1 VQHLYFALW
10 RYGYHGETR
19 VLEGVTPLHFFGVT
33 VGHLPTSPLEYL
45 IELVIKKQIFHL
57 GDDMPISYQRRR
69 EIWLE
74 MAKEF
79 PSPLDKKVSLRNIR
93 KVAKLSSN
101 QQNTLA
107 QAVGA
112 GLTRIPTALRYLETN
127 PDATPQDLLRVSSR
141 FSSPMGKNKTSKA
154 TKTENKKETESS
166 MMSDDTPSQT
176 PTMFQ
181 PNPEALDQ
189 LLGLL
194 KTCYPDM
201 NPYSARALAESEA
214 LSDILAVQIVYQQV
228 FDSPHFNT
236 DFVVVLFHNLL
247 EQTREQL
254 NQRISDNPAYQQAL
268 RQAQDATLRQ
278 AGIDTS
284 NKQESV

>member
-1 VQHLYFALW
+1 
-10 RYGYHGETR
+10 
-19 VLEGVTPLHFFGVT
+19 
-33 VGHLPTSPLEYL
+33 
-45 IELVIKKQIFHL
+45 
-57 GDDMPISYQRRR
+57 MPISYQRRR

-79 PSPLDKKVSLRNIR
+79 PSPLDKKLSLRNIR

-101 QQNTLA
+101 QQKTLA

-127 PDATPQDLLRVSSR
+127 PDATPQDLFRASSR
-141 FSSPMGKNKTSKA
+141 SASPTGKSKTSKA

-166 MMSDDTPSQT
+166 IMNDGTPSQT
-176 PTMFQ
+176 PTLSQ
-181 PNPEALDQ
+181 PNPEALAE
-189 LLGLL
+189 LLALL
-194 KTCYPDM
+194 KICYPDM

-214 LSDILAVQIVYQQV
+214 LSDILAVLNIYEQI

-247 EQTREQL
+247 EQTREKL
-254 NQRISDNPAYQQAL
+254 DQRIADNPTYQQAL
-268 RQAQDATLRQ
+268 RQCSGQALRQ

>member
-1 VQHLYFALW
+1 
-10 RYGYHGETR
+10 
-19 VLEGVTPLHFFGVT
+19 
-33 VGHLPTSPLEYL
+33 
-45 IELVIKKQIFHL
+45 
-57 GDDMPISYQRRR
+57 MPISYQRRR

-79 PSPLDKKVSLRNIR
+79 PSPLDKKISLRNIR
-93 KVAKLSSN
+93 RVAKLSSN
-101 QQNTLA
+101 QQKILA

-112 GLTRIPTALRYLETN
+112 GLTRIPTALCYLETN
-127 PDATPQDLLRVSSR
+127 PDATLQDLLGASSR
-141 FSSPMGKNKTSKA
+141 SASPVGKNKTSKA
-154 TKTENKKETESS
+154 AKTENKKETESS
-166 MMSDDTPSQT
+166 TMSDDTPSQT

-181 PNPEALDQ
+181 PNPEAIDA
-189 LLGLL
+189 LLALL
-194 KTCYPDM
+194 KTCYPEM
-201 NPYSARALAESEA
+201 NPHSAKALAESEA
-214 LSDILAVQIVYQQV
+214 LRDILAVLIVYQQV

-254 NQRISDNPAYQQAL
+254 NQRIADNPAYQQAL
-268 RQAQDATLRQ
+268 QQ

>member
-1 VQHLYFALW
+1 
-10 RYGYHGETR
+10 
-19 VLEGVTPLHFFGVT
+19 
-33 VGHLPTSPLEYL
+33 
-45 IELVIKKQIFHL
+45 
-57 GDDMPISYQRRR
+57 MPISYQRRR

-93 KVAKLSSN
+93 KVAKLSSK
-101 QQNTLA
+101 QQKTLA
-107 QAVGA
+107 QAVSA
-112 GLTRIPTALRYLETN
+112 DLTRIPMALRYLETN
-127 PDATPQDLLRVSSR
+127 PDATPQDLLGASSR
-141 FSSPMGKNKTSKA
+141 SACHTGKSKTSKA

-166 MMSDDTPSQT
+166 MSNDGTPSQT
-176 PTMFQ
+176 PTLSQ
-181 PNPEALDQ
+181 PNPEALDE

-194 KTCYPDM
+194 KSCYPDM

-214 LSDILAVQIVYQQV
+214 LSDILAILTVYEQV

-254 NQRISDNPAYQQAL
+254 NQRIADNPAYQQA
-268 RQAQDATLRQ
+268 LRQ

>member
-1 VQHLYFALW
+1 
-10 RYGYHGETR
+10 
-19 VLEGVTPLHFFGVT
+19 
-33 VGHLPTSPLEYL
+33 
-45 IELVIKKQIFHL
+45 
-57 GDDMPISYQRRR
+57 MPISYQRRR

-93 KVAKLSSN
+93 RVAKLSSN
-101 QQNTLA
+101 QQKILA

-127 PDATPQDLLRVSSR
+127 PGATPQDLLGASSH
-141 FSSPMGKNKTSKA
+141 SACLTGKSKTSKA
-154 TKTENKKETESS
+154 TKTETKKEIASS
-166 MMSDDTPSQT
+166 MINDDTPSQT
-176 PTMFQ
+176 PTPSQ
-181 PNPEALDQ
+181 PNPEALDE

-201 NPYSARALAESEA
+201 NPHSARALAESEA
-214 LSDILAVQIVYQQV
+214 LSDILSVLTVYQQV

-254 NQRISDNPAYQQAL
+254 NQRIAGNPAYQQAL
-268 RQAQDATLRQ
+268 RQA
-278 AGIDTS
+278 GVDTS
-284 NKQESV
+284 KYRNQ

>member
-1 VQHLYFALW
+1 
-10 RYGYHGETR
+10 
-19 VLEGVTPLHFFGVT
+19 
-33 VGHLPTSPLEYL
+33 
-45 IELVIKKQIFHL
+45 
-57 GDDMPISYQRRR
+57 MPISYQRRR

-93 KVAKLSSN
+93 RVAKLSSN
-101 QQNTLA
+101 QQKVLA
-107 QAVGA
+107 QAVDA
-112 GLTRIPTALRYLETN
+112 GLTRIPMALRYLETT
-127 PDATPQDLLRVSSR
+127 PDATHQDLLGASSR
-141 FSSPMGKNKTSKA
+141 SASPRCKNKTNKA
-154 TKTENKKETESS
+154 TKTETKKETESA
-166 MMSDDTPSQT
+166 MTNDGTPSQT
-176 PTMFQ
+176 PTLSQ
-181 PNPEALDQ
+181 PNPEATDE

-194 KTCYPDM
+194 KSCYPDM
-201 NPYSARALAESEA
+201 NSYSARALVESEA

-254 NQRISDNPAYQQAL
+254 DQRIADNPAYQQAL
-268 RQAQDATLRQ
+268 RQCSGQALRH

>member
-1 VQHLYFALW
+1 
-10 RYGYHGETR
+10 
-19 VLEGVTPLHFFGVT
+19 
-33 VGHLPTSPLEYL
+33 
-45 IELVIKKQIFHL
+45 
-57 GDDMPISYQRRR
+57 MPISYQRRR

-93 KVAKLSSN
+93 KVAKLSSK
-101 QQNTLA
+101 QQKTLA
-107 QAVGA
+107 QAIGE

-127 PDATPQDLLRVSSR
+127 PDATPQDLLGTSSR
-141 FSSPMGKNKTSKA
+141 SASPRCKNKTNKA
-154 TKTENKKETESS
+154 TKTENNKEIESS
-166 MMSDDTPSQT
+166 MMNDGAPSQT
-176 PTMFQ
+176 PTLSQ
-181 PNPEALDQ
+181 PNPEAIDQ
-189 LLGLL
+189 LFGLL

-214 LSDILAVQIVYQQV
+214 LSDILAVLDVYEQI

-268 RQAQDATLRQ
+268 RQCSGQ
-278 AGIDTS
+278 ALQQVGIDLS
-284 NKQESV
+284 VGQESVDQ